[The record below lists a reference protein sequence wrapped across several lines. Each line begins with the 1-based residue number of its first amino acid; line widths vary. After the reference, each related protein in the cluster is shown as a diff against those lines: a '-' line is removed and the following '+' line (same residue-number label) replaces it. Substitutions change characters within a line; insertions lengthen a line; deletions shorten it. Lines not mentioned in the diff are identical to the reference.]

1 MLPSSLAQCKRETV
15 VIVGGGSIGLCTAYN
30 LAKSLSP
37 GSASSQSS
45 RIIVIDPFDVPFA
58 ASSSQC
64 TGCIHY
70 GFPEK
75 ESRSLFPLGKYSFDL
90 WAAEAENEDEGE
102 DFKRETGYRAHSC
115 FGVNPGSGH
124 GIEALPDWF
133 QKNPTWDIDENV
145 LGHRNAMVNPTGVG
159 EWLTAQCLKLGV
171 EIHTGSKVVDAA
183 LSSGKSVQ
191 AVACLTKDSK
201 TISITCDKLLI
212 ACGPWTPTVY
222 KTLFPSSPIDLQPTT
237 NAGDWIVC
245 KSPCP
250 MVRTT
255 VAYVSLAALMGEK
268 LEFAA
273 RNDGTI
279 WVCGRRNFTASLP
292 PQGLNAKPDDNLIEE
307 LLDHAR
313 KWLASECS
321 CVDKHSD
328 ELQLVDKGRA
338 FRPATKSGLPVM
350 SQVVVSDLT
359 SDTITA
365 TQGSTEEPSSGVFI
379 CWGHGSYGLTLGM
392 GTGKVMSQL
401 MRGEKPDLDLSPFS
415 LKRDSDVA

>member
-1 MLPSSLAQCKRETV
+1 MFPSSLVPCQRETV

-30 LAKSLSP
+30 LAKSPSP
-37 GSASSQSS
+37 SSASPQTK
-45 RIIVIDPFDVPFA
+45 IIVIDPFDVPFA

-90 WAAEAENEDEGE
+90 WAAEAEDEDK
-102 DFKRETGYRAHSC
+102 DFTRRTGYRSHSS

-124 GIEALPDWF
+124 GIKALPDWF
-133 QKNPTWDIDENV
+133 RKNSTWDIDENV
-145 LGHRNAMVNPTGVG
+145 LGHRNATVNPTGIG
-159 EWLTAQCLKLGV
+159 EWLTVQCLKLGV

-191 AVACLTKDSK
+191 AVACLTKDSR
-201 TISITCDKLLI
+201 TIWITCDKLLI

-222 KTLFPSSPIDLQPTT
+222 KTLFPSSPINLQPTT

-245 KSPCP
+245 KNPCP
-250 MVRTT
+250 TVRTT
-255 VAYVSLAALMGEK
+255 VAYVSLAALVGEK

-279 WVCGRRNFTASLP
+279 WVCGRRNFRASLP
-292 PQGLNAKPDDNLIEE
+292 PQGQYAKPDDNLIEE

-321 CVDKHSD
+321 CITKHNN
-328 ELQLVDKGRA
+328 ELLLVDKGRA
-338 FRPATKSGLPVM
+338 FRPATKSGLPVI
-350 SQVVVSDLT
+350 SQVAASDLT
-359 SDTITA
+359 SDTVA
-365 TQGSTEEPSSGVFI
+365 ASQGSMEKPSSGVFI

-401 MRGEKPDLDLSPFS
+401 MRGEKPDLDLSLFT
-415 LKRDSDVA
+415 LQRDHDAA